1 MAQRQLSLLPSICIC
16 HLDSPMPQLSP
27 LPASAPLDH
36 WLTWTQ
42 YLLNSFGRWTGKELI
57 QRSSPQQELFDLWT
71 APKVVVSHA
80 MQADPAFV
88 YGNQLAL
95 KLWEMPLD
103 EFLGMP
109 SRLTAEPVHRDE
121 RQRLLTQTK
130 AQGYVDDYSGIRIS
144 KTGNRFR
151 IEKAILWMVVDES
164 GAIVGQAATF
174 DTWTPLAKS

>member
-1 MAQRQLSLLPSICIC
+1 
-16 HLDSPMPQLSP
+16 MPPLSP
-27 LPASAPLDH
+27 LPASAPQDH

-42 YLLNSFGRWTGKELI
+42 YLLNSFCRWTGKELI
-57 QRSSPQQELFDLWT
+57 QRSSPQQELHDLWT
-71 APKVVVSHA
+71 APNVVVSHA

-95 KLWEMPLD
+95 TLWEMPLD

-121 RQRLLTQTK
+121 RQRLLTQTQ

-174 DTWTPLAKS
+174 DTWTPLSNS